1 MPVRSDYPLRAV
13 EAMHAPSRRIRSRTT
28 TMSFWPL
35 LILLVL
41 LLIAAGAA
49 VILFY
54 LQTDATDDGG
64 VSSRDGSSG

>member
-1 MPVRSDYPLRAV
+1 
-13 EAMHAPSRRIRSRTT
+13 
-28 TMSFWPL
+28 MSFWPL

-41 LLIAAGAA
+41 LLIAAGAE

-64 VSSRDGSSG
+64 VSPRDGSSG

>member
-1 MPVRSDYPLRAV
+1 
-13 EAMHAPSRRIRSRTT
+13 
-28 TMSFWPL
+28 MSFWPL

-54 LQTDATDDGG
+54 LQTDQTDATDDGG
-64 VSSRDGSSG
+64 VSPRDGSSG